1 MVDIL
6 HYKTTAQ
13 TKAMR
18 WSFANELVERE
29 RYRKVMSA
37 AHSKFNLE
45 ETGLVVSFD
54 TPYICCQ
61 SRCIGKMQLLW
72 GGYCWVQYNM
82 SHREKTIREFAA
94 TNGTCLEVN
103 GEEIKL
109 SRKYSYYYQTQM
121 LLGVTK
127 KLFDLF
133 LVTSVEHY
141 QERIKLNEELWKSC
155 LPKSRAFLPNHLL
168 AKSIKTY

>member
-1 MVDIL
+1 
-6 HYKTTAQ
+6 
-13 TKAMR
+13 
-18 WSFANELVERE
+18 
-29 RYRKVMSA
+29 
-37 AHSKFNLE
+37 
-45 ETGLVVSFD
+45 
-54 TPYICCQ
+54 
-61 SRCIGKMQLLW
+61 
-72 GGYCWVQYNM
+72 M

-127 KLFDLF
+127 KLFIDLF
-133 LVTSVEHY
+133 LVTSVEHH